1 MKTFNKILVISAVL
15 MMAGCTS
22 SKYGETVIQE
32 KGACGSWVDSGKPSF
47 RKGDDWY
54 FIGQT
59 RLTSMRSNRAQ
70 GFRIAENS
78 AKTLIANKIN
88 QVLSSEF
95 QNVEEGTDLDS
106 NQVKYIST
114 EASKMIASNIDSDE
128 RCSQRIMD
136 RATGAV
142 YEDIYVKVK
151 INDVDLKDAIS
162 RTMEKKGIT
171 KELKEQALKDWGSVR
186 DMVTPE

>member
-1 MKTFNKILVISAVL
+1 MCNIRVEELEKSVQDLSNFIKADKI
-15 MMAGCTS
+15 MMTAHDTLFWV
-22 SKYGETVIQE
+22 KDLELKHLKINQA
-32 KGACGSWVDSGKPSF
+32 ACGSWIDSGKPSF

-114 EASKMIASNIDSDE
+114 EASKMIASNID
-128 RCSQRIMD
+128 
-136 RATGAV
+136 
-142 YEDIYVKVK
+142 
-151 INDVDLKDAIS
+151 
-162 RTMEKKGIT
+162 
-171 KELKEQALKDWGSVR
+171 
-186 DMVTPE
+186 